1 MKNTIFALA
10 TAPGRAAVAVL
21 RLSGPGVRKA
31 LRLIGAGGL
40 KPRRASLRTFI
51 DADGQAL
58 DRGLA
63 IWFPSPGSYTGDDC
77 AELHVHGGVG
87 VVDSVSDALRALGLR
102 LAEPGE
108 FTRRA
113 VQNGK
118 LDLGQAE
125 AVGDLINAESRA
137 QSRQAISQLNGA
149 LGGVYRAWRGQLI
162 AILADLEAAV
172 DFPDEELPLDVTNRS
187 AGPLEGLLQE
197 LQTAITEGVRGLQ
210 VREGYRV
217 GLVGAPN
224 AGKSTLFN
232 ALLDRD
238 AAIVASVAGTTR
250 DTLEA
255 SLDLEG
261 YKVLLCDMAGLG
273 NPEDAIEA
281 EGMRRAI
288 AWAELA
294 DLRIW
299 VVDHAGVGDEWRSG
313 LGLIR
318 ANDLLVLHK
327 SDRPAS
333 DVERV
338 ATEAAE
344 RLGLEKVYTNH
355 LPGGS
360 EAFRTWLSARILSDL
375 RGSDFPATT
384 RARHAVQLTQARD
397 QVERALMVLA
407 RPELAAEDVRLAVRT
422 LAQVTGAIGVDDVLD
437 RVFSTFCIGK

>member
-1 MKNTIFALA
+1 MTDTIFALA

-31 LRLIGAGGL
+31 LRRLGAGGL
-40 KPRRASLRTFI
+40 KPRQASLRTFV
-51 DADGQAL
+51 DADGEAL

-63 IWFPSPGSYTGDDC
+63 IWFPGPASYTGEDC

-87 VVDSVSDALRALGLR
+87 VVDNVSDALRARGLR

-125 AVGDLINAESRA
+125 AIGDLVDAESRA

-149 LGGVYRAWRGQLI
+149 LGGRHQAWRGQLI
-162 AILADLEAAV
+162 AVLADLEVAL
-172 DFPDEELPLDVTNRS
+172 DFPDEELPSDVTNRS
-187 AGPLEGLLQE
+187 AAPLETLVRDLKTGLKD
-197 LQTAITEGVRGLQ
+197 GVRGLQ

-232 ALLDRD
+232 GLLDRD
-238 AAIVASVAGTTR
+238 AAIVTAVAGTTR

-255 SLDLEG
+255 RLDLEG
-261 YKVLLCDMAGLG
+261 YKVLLCDMAGVG
-273 NPEDAIEA
+273 DPGDVIEA
-281 EGMRRAI
+281 EGMRRAK
-288 AWAELA
+288 AWAESA
-294 DLRIW
+294 DLRVW
-299 VVDHAGVGDEWRSG
+299 VVDRASLGDEWRSG
-313 LGLIR
+313 LGLVR
-318 ANDLLVLHK
+318 VGDLLVLHK
-327 SDRPAS
+327 SDRPEGDA
-333 DVERV
+333 ERV
-338 ATEAAE
+338 ATGAAA
-344 RLGLEKVYTNH
+344 RFGLEKIYTNH

-360 EAFRTWLSARILSDL
+360 DALRAWLSARIIGDL
-375 RGSDFPATT
+375 GGSDFPATT
-384 RARHAVQLTQARD
+384 RLRHAIQLTQA
-397 QVERALMVLA
+397 QEHLERALKSLTQ
-407 RPELAAEDVRLAVRT
+407 PELAAEDVRLAIRA

-437 RVFSTFCIGK
+437 RVFATFCIGK

>member
-1 MKNTIFALA
+1 MNNTIFALA

-21 RLSGPGVRKA
+21 RLSGPEVREA
-31 LRLIGAGGL
+31 LRQVGAGGL
-40 KPRRASLRTFI
+40 KPRRASLRTFV
-51 DADGQAL
+51 DADGEAL

-63 IWFPSPGSYTGDDC
+63 IWFPGPASYTGEDC

-87 VVDSVSDALRALGLR
+87 VVDGVSDALRALGLR

-125 AVGDLINAESRA
+125 AVGDLIDAESRA

-149 LGGVYRAWRGQLI
+149 LGDRHQAWRGQLI

-172 DFPDEELPLDVTNRS
+172 DFPDEELPLDVMNRS
-187 AGPLEGLLQE
+187 PVPLERLLRDLE
-197 LQTAITEGVRGLQ
+197 TAIEEGVRGLQ
-210 VREGYRV
+210 VRQGYRV

-232 ALLDRD
+232 ALLNRD
-238 AAIVASVAGTTR
+238 AAIVATVAGTTR

-273 NPEDAIEA
+273 NPGDVIEA
-281 EGMRRAI
+281 EGMRRAK

-294 DLRIW
+294 DLRVW
-299 VVDHAGVGDEWRSG
+299 VVDHAGTGDEWRSG
-313 LGLIR
+313 LDLIQ
-318 ANDLLVLHK
+318 AGDLLVLHK
-327 SDRPAS
+327 SDRPGSGA
-333 DVERV
+333 ERV

-344 RLGLEKVYTNH
+344 RLGLSKVYTNH

-360 EAFRTWLSARILSDL
+360 DTLRKWLSSRIPDDL
-375 RGSDFPATT
+375 GGSDFPATT
-384 RARHAVQLTQARD
+384 RARHVLQLTQAREH
-397 QVERALMVLA
+397 VERALKA
-407 RPELAAEDVRLAVRT
+407 PAQPELAAEDVRLAMRA

-437 RVFSTFCIGK
+437 RVFATFCIGK

>member
-31 LRLIGAGGL
+31 LRLIGAVGL

-51 DADGQAL
+51 DADGHAL

-63 IWFPSPGSYTGDDC
+63 IWFPGPGSYTGDDC

-149 LGGVYRAWRGQLI
+149 LGGRYRAWRGQLI
-162 AILADLEAAV
+162 AIQANLEAAV
-172 DFPDEELPLDVTNRS
+172 DFPDEELPLDVMNRS
-187 AGPLEGLLQE
+187 AGPLERLLQE
-197 LQTAITEGVRGLQ
+197 LQTAINEGVRGLQ

-250 DTLEA
+250 DILEV

-273 NPEDAIEA
+273 DPGDAIEA
-281 EGMRRAI
+281 EGMRRAM
-288 AWAELA
+288 AWAESA

-327 SDRPAS
+327 SDRPEG

-338 ATEAAE
+338 AIEAAE
-344 RLGLEKVYTNH
+344 RLGLDKVYTNH

-360 EAFRTWLSARILSDL
+360 DAFRTWLSARILGDL

-384 RARHAVQLTQARD
+384 RARHALQLTQAREH
-397 QVERALMVLA
+397 VGRALMVLA
-407 RPELAAEDVRLAVRT
+407 RPELAAEDVRLAIRA

-437 RVFSTFCIGK
+437 RVFATFCIGK